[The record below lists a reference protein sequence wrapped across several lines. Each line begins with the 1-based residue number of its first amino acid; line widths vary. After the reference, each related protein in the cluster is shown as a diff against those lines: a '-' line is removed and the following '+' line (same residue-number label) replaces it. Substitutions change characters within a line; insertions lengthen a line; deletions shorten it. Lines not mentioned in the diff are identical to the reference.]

1 MLFLKYFP
9 WNEKRKLFRS
19 LLANGSKRR
28 STTTYVHTRYSFSI
42 LFKQYVFPNIM
53 LVSCRKMCKKR
64 RDKMKFE
71 RRWSGKYYSSVTLT
85 RKNIGEGKKNFLF
98 SFYFARTLL
107 FDSPQDIKKVWL
119 LHPDLC
125 AACTAIVHFNTPL
138 HFLERSS
145 TINHRIS
152 FHESERICNN
162 RTTNHFNCQNFKAK
176 TKTRKFRESMESS
189 NLSPVFL
196 RYTVVHQR
204 ISTLIIKNKL
214 WWVYNGVYECLNTL
228 TNHCTR

>member
-71 RRWSGKYYSSVTLT
+71 RRWSGKYYSNVTLT
-85 RKNIGEGKKNFLF
+85 RKNIGGKKIFFFLSIF
-98 SFYFARTLL
+98 LGPCCSILHRILKKFDYYTRICARRVPLL
-107 FDSPQDIKKVWL
+107 FISIHRFISYSVHPLLTIEFHFTSPNAYVTTVQLITRFQTRNKDTKNSANASW
-119 LHPDLC
+119 
-125 AACTAIVHFNTPL
+125 IV
-138 HFLERSS
+138 S
-145 TINHRIS
+145 
-152 FHESERICNN
+152 
-162 RTTNHFNCQNFKAK
+162 
-176 TKTRKFRESMESS
+176 
-189 NLSPVFL
+189 LSPVFL

-204 ISTLIIKNKL
+204 IWTPIIKNKL
-214 WWVYNGVYECLNTL
+214 RWMYNGVYECLNTSM
-228 TNHCTR
+228 NHRTR